1 MNLLYKWRG
10 LLLALLALGLV
21 LLPPCAQ
28 SNWLVGAP
36 LLLAGLGL
44 RVWARSCIG
53 MHTRGAQWAA
63 PALVVTGP
71 YARMRHPLYASNGLV
86 GLAFAW
92 FHLGAGITL
101 SLFTLVFF
109 AFLAVLARAEDRW
122 LGRRF
127 GDAWRDWAARV
138 PAWGWARANGG
149 ALSQVEILRIF
160 VEDRWTW
167 IWWSLGLA
175 LIAWRKSGLA

>member
-1 MNLLYKWRG
+1 

-21 LLPPCAQ
+21 LLPPSAQ
-28 SNWLVGAP
+28 WNGLAVIP

-63 PALVVTGP
+63 PVLVVAGP

-109 AFLAVLARAEDRW
+109 AFLTLLARAEDRW
-122 LGRRF
+122 LGERF
-127 GDAWRDWAARV
+127 GEIWRDWAARV
-138 PAWGWARANGG
+138 PAWGWALANSG
-149 ALSQVEILRIF
+149 ARSQTNILRVF
-160 VEDRWTW
+160 WEDRWTW
-167 IWWSLGLA
+167 IWWGLGLA
-175 LIAWRKSGLA
+175 LMAWRKSGLA